1 MNMTFA
7 LEVLGIITLFVMIV
21 DTCHELRIA
30 KPRRMRLSRKLLA
43 R

>member
-1 MNMTFA
+1 MILT
-7 LEVLGIITLFVMIV
+7 LEVLGIITGFVMIV
-21 DTCHELRIA
+21 DTCHELRVA

>member
-1 MNMTFA
+1 MTIA
-7 LEVLGIITLFVMIV
+7 LEVLGLITMLVMIV
-21 DTCHELRIA
+21 DMVHELCVA